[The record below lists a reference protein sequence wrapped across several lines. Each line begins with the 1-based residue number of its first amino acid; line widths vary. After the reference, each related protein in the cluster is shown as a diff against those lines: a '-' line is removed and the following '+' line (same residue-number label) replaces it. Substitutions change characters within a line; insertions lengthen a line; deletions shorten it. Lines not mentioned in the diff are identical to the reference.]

1 MASALLKDFTGKVKD
16 MEDNKILITLDDGT
30 EVEYTV
36 LETTV
41 LGGCS
46 YLLVTDAPEGED
58 GECFIWK
65 EVSDPD
71 DDEAVYEDPDDD
83 EADAVMAVFQQML
96 EGEIDIEK

>member
-1 MASALLKDFTGKVKD
+1 
-16 MEDNKILITLDDGT
+16 MEDNTILITLDDGT

-41 LGGCS
+41 LGGVT
-46 YLLVTDAPEGED
+46 YLLVIDAPEDAD
-58 GECFIWK
+58 GECYVWK

-71 DDEAVYEDPDDD
+71 SEEAVYEDPDDD
-83 EADAVMAVFQQML
+83 EADAVMAIFQQML

>member
-1 MASALLKDFTGKVKD
+1 
-16 MEDNKILITLDDGT
+16 MEDNKILIIMDDGT

-41 LGGCS
+41 FGGS
-46 YLLVTDAPEGED
+46 NYLLVTDAPDDED

-71 DDEAVYEDPDDD
+71 DEEAVYENPDDD
-83 EADAVMAVFQQML
+83 EADAVMAIFQQML

>member
-1 MASALLKDFTGKVKD
+1 MTSASLKDFARKVKD

-71 DDEAVYEDPDDD
+71 DDEA
-83 EADAVMAVFQQML
+83 DAVMAIFQQML

>member
-1 MASALLKDFTGKVKD
+1 
-16 MEDNKILITLDDGT
+16 MEDNKILITMDDGT

-41 LGGCS
+41 FGGS
-46 YLLVTDAPEGED
+46 NYLLVTDAPDDED

-71 DDEAVYEDPDDD
+71 DEEAVYENPDDD
-83 EADAVMAVFQQML
+83 EADAVMAIFQQML

>member
-1 MASALLKDFTGKVKD
+1 
-16 MEDNKILITLDDGT
+16 MEDNKILTTMDDGT

-41 LGGCS
+41 FGGS
-46 YLLVTDAPEGED
+46 NYLLVTDAPDDED

-71 DDEAVYEDPDDD
+71 DEEAVYENPDDD
-83 EADAVMAVFQQML
+83 EADAVMAIFQQML

>member
-1 MASALLKDFTGKVKD
+1 
-16 MEDNKILITLDDGT
+16 MEDNKILITMDDGT

-41 LGGCS
+41 FGGS
-46 YLLVTDAPEGED
+46 NYLLVTDVPDDED

-71 DDEAVYEDPDDD
+71 DEEAVYENPDDD
-83 EADAVMAVFQQML
+83 EADAVMAIFQQML

>member
-1 MASALLKDFTGKVKD
+1 
-16 MEDNKILITLDDGT
+16 MEDNKILITMDDGT

-41 LGGCS
+41 FGGS
-46 YLLVTDAPEGED
+46 NYLLVTDAPDDED

-71 DDEAVYEDPDDD
+71 DEEAVYENPDDD
-83 EADAVMAVFQQML
+83 EADAVMTIFQQML